1 MEISTYAVSGGSV
14 KLFYRQKELAT
25 EVGTSNARSLVSDG
39 RTTVAQVNGGQKSG
53 LVLLAADS
61 MHSVIDGQAGHY
73 RAKFNYPPYGFTAP
87 QPCVAAGF
95 NGQPRDW
102 LTGCY
107 LLGAGYRAFS
117 PVLMRFNSPD
127 SWSPFGKGGWNS
139 YAYVSCDPVNFCDP
153 TGHVKYPQRTLL
165 RPAKR
170 PDSLAVPLQQINAP
184 VAPAPPKSRS
194 SSSGSTSST
203 STTPSTPSVGSSPR
217 SDRYSS
223 QSSLFS
229 STSSGSGRGWT
240 LDKSNAQF
248 KVSGLSEAEQR
259 SFDIFQNAI
268 YHLGASPKSAA
279 MLMGGADYKQL
290 DKKTN
295 LYQIRL
301 SKSERVTFTIEDK
314 RAIIRQVGG
323 HT

>member
-1 MEISTYAVSGGSV
+1 MDIFTYAVSGGSV

-25 EVGTSNARSLVSDG
+25 EVGTLNARSLVSDG
-39 RTTVAQVNGGQKSG
+39 RANVAQVNSGQESG
-53 LVLLAADS
+53 SVLLAADS
-61 MHSVIDGQAGHY
+61 MHSVIDGQAGDY
-73 RAKFNYPPYGFTAP
+73 RAKLNYPPYGFTAP
-87 QPCVAAGF
+87 QPSVVAGF
-95 NGQPRDW
+95 NGQPRD
-102 LTGCY
+102 LMTGCY

-139 YAYVSCDPVNFCDP
+139 YAYVSCDPANFCDP
-153 TGHVKYPQRTLL
+153 TGHVKYPQQ
-165 RPAKR
+165 PAKR
-170 PDSLAVPLQQINAP
+170 PGSLAVPAQQRNLP
-184 VAPAPPKSRS
+184 VASTPPKSRS
-194 SSSGSTSST
+194 SSSVSSSST
-203 STTPSTPSVGSSPR
+203 PMTPSTPSAGSPPR

-229 STSSGSGRGWT
+229 SASSEGDRGWT

-248 KVSGLSEAEQR
+248 KSSGLSEAEQR
-259 SFDIFQNAI
+259 SFDTFQNAI

-301 SKSERVTFTIEDK
+301 SKSERVTFSIEG
-314 RAIIRQVGG
+314 RQASIRQVGG